1 MPPTPHSGVYP
12 VDIRLRPDELIG
24 AWRPD
29 SRRLLLNTREPLR
42 LQQRVAARIT
52 AVGLGVAAT
61 ITGRVVSASR
71 HGDLHRIELVP
82 DEMRLRAVERLL
94 SVARGEPVE
103 YQARAPRFLASMPAV
118 VHGPGGPTYMTT
130 FSVSERG
137 CGLAWTGPVPA
148 VGLLMDVRIGAGNG
162 AATFRSVVCWTAQSG
177 RTATV
182 GVRFVA
188 GAMNAWASL
197 LTDARLSGAP
207 LA

>member
-1 MPPTPHSGVYP
+1 
-12 VDIRLRPDELIG
+12 
-24 AWRPD
+24 
-29 SRRLLLNTREPLR
+29 
-42 LQQRVAARIT
+42 
-52 AVGLGVAAT
+52 
-61 ITGRVVSASR
+61 
-71 HGDLHRIELVP
+71 
-82 DEMRLRAVERLL
+82 
-94 SVARGEPVE
+94 
-103 YQARAPRFLASMPAV
+103 
-118 VHGPGGPTYMTT
+118 MTT

-177 RTATV
+177 RNATV